1 MKWMDVEAQWPAL
14 QQRARRHWF
23 HLTQGDVERISGTR
37 EQLID
42 RVRERYEFS
51 REQAEKEVDA
61 WVFFLTAP
69 DVTPSEVTTAP
80 HDFGH
85 QDLAHEDL
93 AHEDLAHEDLAHHD
107 TSDHDLVHDVMSHP
121 DLRGEAPTVPDDV
134 APGMAPRVT
143 PEAA

>member
-1 MKWMDVEAQWPAL
+1 MKWMHVEAQWPAL

-37 EQLID
+37 EELID

-80 HDFGH
+80 HDFPH
-85 QDLAHEDL
+85 QG
-93 AHEDLAHEDLAHHD
+93 LAHHD
-107 TSDHDLVHDVMSHP
+107 TSDDDVIHDVMSHP
-121 DLRGEAPTVPDDV
+121 DLRTEAPTVPDDV
-134 APGMAPRVT
+134 APSMAPNVT